1 MLIQISFHN
10 IEFIGNTVSST
21 IPISLIMAE
30 EQKIIPKKKPIMLMG
45 FGVGYSLSG
54 GIFIFD

>member
-1 MLIQISFHN
+1 M
-10 IEFIGNTVSST
+10 SST
-21 IPISLIMAE
+21 IPIALIKAE
-30 EQKIIPKKKPIMLMG
+30 NEKIIPKKEPVLIMG